1 MSSKRIIRPS
11 PDDPVP
17 EKGKN
22 PAGGKI
28 GPLGE
33 GAEDGLHTFRVPA
46 EFRERVRKFAASGL
60 PVFIQG
66 EEGTGKSQVAR
77 VLHFLSPWKKSPF
90 LRISC
95 RGLTPSD
102 FVEKISVWR
111 KEKQPGGRVSLTLF
125 LENLGRL
132 DNNMQA
138 LLQELLSSRQVPWP
152 GLEKTIFDVQVLSS
166 STGDMDESLADGGFR
181 PDLFR
186 ILETLSIRLP
196 PLRER
201 KEEIPQMVQEI
212 LREKEGKVG
221 CKKGFSPEAIR
232 LLQEYEWP
240 GNLAE
245 LESMVLRS
253 AVLKEGNLIEPADL
267 AFSPSCDPHD
277 QGTPFRD
284 EKDCW
289 FDVTIPTLAHEIKN
303 PLVAIT
309 TFAHLLPKKYDD
321 PEFRQEFSRLVN
333 QDVGR
338 INALIENL
346 LEFAQFSS
354 PRSSLQDLNGA
365 LGEFLEKYRNDPGK
379 SNREVITDLENGLP
393 PILFDK
399 TQLNF
404 VLRNLLENVLARGN
418 DHPPLHISTRFPR
431 EERTGRGTDSVDMIL
446 WYNSPEG
453 VLGNFSR
460 IVGFETNPELQ
471 NLNLSLLLIQKVM
484 VRNRGKMQVRK
495 EADGGITL
503 LARFPT
509 GKLMRR
515 VVKG

>member
-1 MSSKRIIRPS
+1 MQPS
-11 PDDPVP
+11 RDDPVP
-17 EKGKN
+17 EKGEN
-22 PAGGKI
+22 PRGGKTD
-28 GPLGE
+28 PPGE
-33 GAEDGLHTFRVPA
+33 GVEDWLHSFRVPA
-46 EFRERVRKFAASGL
+46 ELRERVRKFAASGL

-66 EEGTGKSQVAR
+66 EEGTGKSAVAR
-77 VLHFLSPWKKSPF
+77 VLHFWGPWKKSPF
-90 LRISC
+90 LRIPC

-102 FVEKISVWR
+102 FVEKISVWGE
-111 KEKQPGGRVSLTLF
+111 EKQPGGRVSLTLF

-132 DNNMQA
+132 QDNMQA

-152 GLEKTIFDVQVLSS
+152 GLEETIFDVQVLSS
-166 STGDMDESLADGGFR
+166 STGDMAESLADEGFR

-186 ILETLSIRLP
+186 TLETLTLRLP

-201 KEEIPQMVQEI
+201 KEELPRIVQEI
-212 LREKEGKVG
+212 LREKERQVG
-221 CKKGFSPEAIR
+221 GKKGFSPEAIR
-232 LLQEYEWP
+232 VLQEYDWP

-253 AVLKEGNLIEPADL
+253 AVLKDGNLIEPADL
-267 AFSPSCDPHD
+267 AFNPSCGPSY

-284 EKDCW
+284 EKDRW

-303 PLVAIT
+303 PLVAIS
-309 TFAHLLPKKYDD
+309 TFAHLLPNKYDD

-346 LEFAQFSS
+346 LEFAQFSP
-354 PRSSLQDLNGA
+354 PRSSLQDLNAA
-365 LGEFLEKYRNDPGK
+365 LGEFLEKYRNTPGK
-379 SNREVITDLENGLP
+379 ANREVMTDLENGLP

-404 VLRNLLENVLARGN
+404 ILRNLLENVPSRGN
-418 DHPPLHISTRFPR
+418 DHSPLNISTRFPR
-431 EERTGRGTDSVDMIL
+431 EETTGRGADSVDLIL
-446 WYNSPEG
+446 WYHSPEG
-453 VLGNFSR
+453 FLGNFSR

-484 VRNRGKMQVRK
+484 LNNRGKMQVRK

-503 LARFPT
+503 LARFPA
-509 GKLMRR
+509 GKSKRG
-515 VVKG
+515 VVEG